1 MTPAQITDVTR
12 RAKQDAAALKSG
24 WPVRG
29 CPYHTQAEV
38 DLYEEVLQQAL
49 KDGKK

>member
-12 RAKQDAAALKSG
+12 RAKQDAAALQSG

-29 CPYHTQAEV
+29 NPFQQQDEA
-38 DLYEEVLQQAL
+38 DLYEEIFQKALQE
-49 KDGKK
+49 GKK

>member
-12 RAKQDAAALKSG
+12 RAKQDAAALHSG

-29 CPYHTQAEV
+29 CPFHTREEV
-38 DLYEEVLQQAL
+38 DLYKEVFQKAL
-49 KDGKK
+49 KESRK

>member
-1 MTPAQITDVTR
+1 MSPAEVTEVTR
-12 RAKQDAAALKSG
+12 RAKQDAAALHSG

-38 DLYEEVLQQAL
+38 DLYEAEFQKAL
-49 KDGKK
+49 KEGRK

>member
-29 CPYHTQAEV
+29 CPYHTQEEV
-38 DLYEEVLQQAL
+38 DLYTEIFEAALQE
-49 KDGKK
+49 GKR